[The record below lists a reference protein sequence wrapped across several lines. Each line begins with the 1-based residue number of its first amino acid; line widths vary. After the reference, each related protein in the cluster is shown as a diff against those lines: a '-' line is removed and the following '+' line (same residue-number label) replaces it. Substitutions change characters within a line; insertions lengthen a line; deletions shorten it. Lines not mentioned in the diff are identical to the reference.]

1 MSESSP
7 HGFEGLDRVFDT
19 ATATG
24 TRPDWMGSP
33 KPKII
38 VKPPTSP
45 STPKAAKQA
54 KLAWHGDGA
63 VENKEDTSS
72 PTGSSLMA
80 SIGQQ
85 ALLAKKPVTHN
96 TATGAGKQEKSR
108 WHFRKKRMLSPNSK

>member
-7 HGFEGLDRVFDT
+7 HGFKGIDRVFHK
-19 ATATG
+19 ATAAG
-24 TRPDWMGSP
+24 TRPDWMESL

-38 VKPPTSP
+38 IEPPTPP

-72 PTGSSLMA
+72 PTWSSLMA

-85 ALLAKKPVTHN
+85 ALLAKKPATHN
-96 TATGAGKQEKSR
+96 TATGAGKQEKEPMALQE
-108 WHFRKKRMLSPNSK
+108 KEGPNSK